1 MPSFTFVYPSEDFK
15 KLKAFLPLGILMGP
29 MVDRILK
36 ILCKFQMGQSQG
48 QEQEDQESNARIDAI
63 HLGWVC
69 KFIEQNPNIQDGLE
83 RRRTNFNPCDTS
95 DRWGRHS
102 LMV

>member
-63 HLGWVC
+63 HLG
-69 KFIEQNPNIQDGLE
+69 
-83 RRRTNFNPCDTS
+83 
-95 DRWGRHS
+95 
-102 LMV
+102 